1 MLSERIF
8 DKACPEEYDDLMKD
22 TITVSRAQEKDLA
35 RIMQLLQQV
44 NHVHASIRPDLFA
57 DGERKYT
64 QAELCDILR
73 DADRPVLA
81 AYRDGILIGY
91 AFCIRQKNDGNMV
104 PHTTL
109 YLDALCVDEAERGT
123 GIGHILWDA
132 VKAYARAEGDYEVTL
147 NVWSGNDAAMRF
159 YRSLGL
165 RKQKIGMEYILEE
178 QDKLS

>member
-1 MLSERIF
+1 
-8 DKACPEEYDDLMKD
+8 MKD
-22 TITVSRAQEKDLA
+22 TVTVSHAQEKDIP

-44 NHVHASIRPDLFA
+44 NHVHALIRPDLFA

-64 QAELCDILR
+64 EEDVRGILR
-73 DADRPVLA
+73 AADRPVLA
-81 AYRDGILIGY
+81 AYREERLVGY
-91 AFCIRQKNDGNMV
+91 AFCVRQTHDGNMV
-104 PHTTL
+104 PRTVL
-109 YLDALCVDEAERGT
+109 YLDDLCVDEAERGT

-165 RKQKIGMEYILEE
+165 REQKIGMEYILKKT
-178 QDKLS
+178 DDLS

>member
-1 MLSERIF
+1 
-8 DKACPEEYDDLMKD
+8 MKD

-64 QAELCDILR
+64 EEEIRNILR

-81 AYRDGILIGY
+81 AYREEKLVGY
-91 AFCIRQKNDGNMV
+91 AFCIRQKNNGNMV
-104 PHTTL
+104 PHTAL
-109 YLDALCVDEAERGT
+109 YLDDLCVDEAERGT
-123 GIGHILWDA
+123 GIGHKLWDA
-132 VKAYARAEGDYEVTL
+132 VIAYAHAEGDYEVTL
-147 NVWSGNDAAMRF
+147 NVWVGNDAAMRF

-165 RKQKIGMEYILEE
+165 REQKIGMEYILRE
-178 QDKLS
+178 QSKLS

>member
-1 MLSERIF
+1 
-8 DKACPEEYDDLMKD
+8 MKD

-35 RIMQLLQQV
+35 RIMQLLRQV

-109 YLDALCVDEAERGT
+109 YLDDLCVDEACRGQHV
-123 GIGHILWDA
+123 GSALYEY
-132 VKAYARAEGDYEVTL
+132 VKDFAREQGCYNLTL
-147 NVWSGNDAAMRF
+147 NVWALNEGARRF
-159 YRSLGL
+159 YEKCGL
-165 RKQKIGMEYILEE
+165 RPQKIGMETILREGA
-178 QDKLS
+178 SS

>member
-1 MLSERIF
+1 
-8 DKACPEEYDDLMKD
+8 MKD

-64 QAELCDILR
+64 QAKLCDILR

-91 AFCIRQKNDGNMV
+91 AF
-104 PHTTL
+104 
-109 YLDALCVDEAERGT
+109 
-123 GIGHILWDA
+123 
-132 VKAYARAEGDYEVTL
+132 
-147 NVWSGNDAAMRF
+147 
-159 YRSLGL
+159 
-165 RKQKIGMEYILEE
+165 
-178 QDKLS
+178 